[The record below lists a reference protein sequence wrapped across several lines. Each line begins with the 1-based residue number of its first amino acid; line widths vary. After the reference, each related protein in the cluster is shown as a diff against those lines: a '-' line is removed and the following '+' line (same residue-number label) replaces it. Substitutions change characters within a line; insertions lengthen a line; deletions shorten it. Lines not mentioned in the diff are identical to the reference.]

1 MSKHWTPSLKT
12 FDSEESKVLWTQKWW
27 QLDWWVW
34 YRRLEKQKGQKKKK
48 KNRTLMLKGP
58 GLILSP
64 LISQCGSIEAMN
76 RPRYKDTIWP
86 ARPDMVMGDV
96 RKWKNW
102 LTNDKKMHNKV
113 PIVHVRN
120 VSAGSDGSSVSDT
133 VNFTCSICEEESSS
147 SSSSCSK

>member
-1 MSKHWTPSLKT
+1 
-12 FDSEESKVLWTQKWW
+12 
-27 QLDWWVW
+27 
-34 YRRLEKQKGQKKKK
+34 
-48 KNRTLMLKGP
+48 
-58 GLILSP
+58 
-64 LISQCGSIEAMN
+64 
-76 RPRYKDTIWP
+76 
-86 ARPDMVMGDV
+86 MVMGDV

-147 SSSSCSK
+147 SSSSCST

>member
-1 MSKHWTPSLKT
+1 MAARLMGLVQEAGKAKRTK
-12 FDSEESKVLWTQKWW
+12 EE
-27 QLDWWVW
+27 
-34 YRRLEKQKGQKKKK
+34 EKKKY
-48 KNRTLMLKGP
+48 RTLMLKGP